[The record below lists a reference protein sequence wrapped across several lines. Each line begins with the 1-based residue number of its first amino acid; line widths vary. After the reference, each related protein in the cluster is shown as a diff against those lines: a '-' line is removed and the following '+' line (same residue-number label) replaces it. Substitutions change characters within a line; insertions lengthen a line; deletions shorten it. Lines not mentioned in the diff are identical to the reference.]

1 RQERQLLINLKT
13 NYPDMVVDIKKII
26 LGDRSRKKISDNQK
40 RQRKELSI
48 AVCALLNSGGGVVRM
63 ESEDKNYCFQE
74 HGIGLDIE
82 QSLRGCIDCTETSEY
97 FTWMQQRSHL
107 LLFVKTWSCGGPEQK
122 SASTKPRICSLS
134 TGLSRRSFTSVVPMT
149 SSDAAEFLRE
159 KESCAKHRDENG
171 PRAKKA
177 LLNFDGGAQ
186 ETRRTEE
193 CNIQDAAARFLKKD
207 KLMVGEVLDFT
218 ETTHIEFKN
227 FSTENILKYIRK
239 TLPNYVS
246 AFANTQGGYLFFGVN
261 DNSEVIGSHSK
272 VEKEALEKTVAD
284 TIGSMPIHHFCGSQ
298 AGVQFK
304 TYILSVYGT
313 ADQLQGYVC
322 VVRVEAFCC
331 AVFHDKPESWIVEGD
346 RIEKLSVRKWT
357 ELMTDADPD
366 LSNLAD
372 KFENE
377 LSLSNGPPL
386 IKPVYSKAGLPCVS
400 ELQECL
406 YPVGSNEITWKPET
420 ICTDLFSEYPGLE
433 DLMKKQIHP
442 LNKGVLIFSRSWAVD
457 IGLWKKQDVLCDVLL
472 VAENAYPVLY
482 TVVKDASSAEY
493 KNLRETAYALK
504 QKLVNEGGYASK
516 VCVIPQILHLNDTK
530 NQMEVAE
537 EDVPQQETQEN
548 LCDYTS
554 LYPENYILTSR
565 DIPMF
570 LRALVIVVLRFK
582 SYLSDHLG
590 CEIFNLLT
598 LKQYELLSKNLQ
610 KVKEQF
616 VLGLPG
622 TGKTIVA
629 LKIIERIR
637 NIFHCSANE
646 ILYIC
651 ENQPLKKFVGNEIC
665 QSVTRVTFLLGNFP
679 EVKHIVVD
687 EAQNFRP
694 EENWHKRARKLVKEK
709 NGIFWV
715 FLDFFQSTHPYGC
728 GLKFSKLYPQEWL
741 TKVVRNAKQI
751 YNFMSKQME
760 EILQVR
766 NTCMPYKVLEELFE
780 QAECAHSLSGDYVIT
795 ENMETSQMATY
806 VTRQCTSYI
815 QQGYTLKDIAIL
827 CSTQHAAQVF
837 SQILEPELKRQGKC
851 RMRLVLGTAE
861 NVLENVIV
869 IDSIRRFSGLER
881 RIVFGIHPV
890 PLQEEVSLNLLLCV
904 ASRANTKFHLL
915 YH

>member
-1 RQERQLLINLKT
+1 LKT
-13 NYPDMVVDIKKII
+13 NYPDTVVDIEKIV
-26 LGDRSRKKISDNQK
+26 LGERSRKKTSGNQK
-40 RQRKELSI
+40 RQRKELST

-63 ESEDKNYCFQE
+63 ESEDKNYCFRE

-82 QSLRGCIDCTETSEY
+82 QGLREFIDGTETGEY
-97 FTWMQQRSHL
+97 FTWMQQHSHL

-122 SASTKPRICSLS
+122 IASTKPRICSLS
-134 TGLSRRSFTSVVPMT
+134 TGLSCRSFTSVLPMT
-149 SSDAAEFLRE
+149 SSSAAEFLRE
-159 KESCAKHRDENG
+159 KKSCAKRCDENE
-171 PRAKKA
+171 PSAKKA

-186 ETRRTEE
+186 EMRSTEE
-193 CNIQDAAARFLKKD
+193 HNIQDAAARFLKRD
-207 KLMVGEVLDFT
+207 RLMVGEVLDFT

-227 FSTENILKYIRK
+227 FSTENILEYIRK

-261 DNSEVIGSHSK
+261 DKNEVIGSHSK
-272 VEKEALEKTVAD
+272 VKKEALEKTVAD
-284 TIGSMPIHHFCGSQ
+284 TIGSMPIYHFCSSQ
-298 AGVQFK
+298 AGVQFE
-304 TYILSVYGT
+304 TYILSVYDT
-313 ADQLQGYVC
+313 AERLQGYVC
-322 VVRVEAFCC
+322 AVRVEAFCC
-331 AVFHDKPESWIVEGD
+331 AVFHDNPESWIVAGD
-346 RIEKLSVRKWT
+346 RIERLSIRKWT

-406 YPVGSNEITWKPET
+406 YPVGSNEIIWKPET
-420 ICTDLFSEYPGLE
+420 IYTDLFSEYPGLE

-457 IGLWKKQDVLCDVLL
+457 IGLPKKRDVLCDVLL

-482 TVVKDASSAEY
+482 TVVMDASSAAYE
-493 KNLRETAYALK
+493 NSRETAYALK

-516 VCVIPQILHLNDTK
+516 VCVIPQILHLNGTK

-537 EDVPQQETQEN
+537 DEVPQQETQEN
-548 LCDYTS
+548 PCGYAS

-565 DIPMF
+565 DIPAF
-570 LRALVIVVLRFK
+570 LRALLIVVLRFR
-582 SYLSDHLG
+582 SYLSDYLG

-598 LKQYELLSKNLQ
+598 FKQYELLSKNLQ
-610 KVKEQF
+610 KVKKQF

-637 NIFHCSANE
+637 NVFHCSANE

-651 ENQPLKKFVGNEIC
+651 ENQPLKKFVGNDIC
-665 QSVTRVTFLLGNFP
+665 RSVTRVAFLNGNFP

-694 EENWHKRARKLVKEK
+694 EENWHKCAWELVKK
-709 NGIFWV
+709 KSGIFWV

-728 GLKFSKLYPQEWL
+728 GLKFSELYPQEWL

-751 YNFMSKQME
+751 YNVMFKLMDN
-760 EILQVR
+760 ILQER
-766 NTCMPYKVLEELFE
+766 NTDMPYEVLEELFK
-780 QAECAHSLSGDYVIT
+780 QAECAHSLSGDYVIK
-795 ENMETSQMATY
+795 ENMGTSEMAKY
-806 VTRQCTSYI
+806 VTEQCNSYI
-815 QQGYTLKDIAIL
+815 QQGYAIKDIAIL
-827 CSTQHAAQVF
+827 CSTQHAAQEF
-837 SQILEPELKRQGKC
+837 RQILEREQRRQIRKC
-851 RMRLVLGTAE
+851 RVRLVLESAE
-861 NVLENVIV
+861 NVLKNVIV
-869 IDSIRRFSGLER
+869 LDSIRRFSGLER

-890 PLQEEVSLNLLLCV
+890 PVQREIYLNLLLCV

-915 YH
+915 